1 MVKRKKV
8 KGYKNTLHLQ
18 FRTVTFQIYKF
29 NLAFKSFDTCL
40 EGRGRLGPQLTKI
53 LDYSPLQR
61 DVTRELQRVKF
72 RASLTPTW
80 IVKHISPF
88 LSISCFDLVI
98 NIQNCGK
105 SNEEVH
111 SSIEL

>member
-18 FRTVTFQIYKF
+18 FRTVTFQIHKF

-53 LDYSPLQR
+53 LDYSLLQL
-61 DVTRELQRVKF
+61 DVTQELQGMKF
-72 RASLTPTW
+72 RTSFDTH
-80 IVKHISPF
+80 KQN
-88 LSISCFDLVI
+88 SII
-98 NIQNCGK
+98 
-105 SNEEVH
+105 
-111 SSIEL
+111 